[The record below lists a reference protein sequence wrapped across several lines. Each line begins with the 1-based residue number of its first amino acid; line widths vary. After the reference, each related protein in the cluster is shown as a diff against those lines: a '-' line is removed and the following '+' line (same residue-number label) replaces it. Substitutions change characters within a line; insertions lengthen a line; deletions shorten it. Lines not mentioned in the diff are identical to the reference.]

1 MLHCD
6 LLTKSAEMSLDVQPS
21 DDPRD
26 QTAALAPST
35 GRSFLF
41 FQRRVTPDKDLNAIR
56 NSGFTNQFANL
67 KSLKTLLLTQGVRI
81 REEDAPLL
89 SFGKLNHLRYD
100 DKGRLPTIEE
110 WEELDKRSQKLFSYL
125 DDGLRKRFELS
136 QAANLI
142 AGLPVLLIIMAIP
155 LVGLLSLIA
164 AISAVDRNLL
174 LFGCYFLWTALLGA
188 LGAIAFL
195 SMNALSIQEDVTFD
209 LRNKSLLAVRI
220 VLGSLFGV
228 VLSIPFGFNSFI
240 AFWELIARGTP
251 ALGVQEATLL
261 LLPFVLGFST
271 SLVILVLNK
280 FVESI
285 TVFFGGRRGSD
296 GSS

>member
-1 MLHCD
+1 
-6 LLTKSAEMSLDVQPS
+6 MSVDVQPS
-21 DDPRD
+21 GDPRD
-26 QTAALAPST
+26 QTAARAPSA
-35 GRSFLF
+35 GRSWCF
-41 FQRRVTPDKDLNAIR
+41 FKSRSTPEKDLNAIR
-56 NSGFTNQFANL
+56 DSRFMNQFANL
-67 KSLKTLLLTQGVRI
+67 SSLKILLLTQGIRM

-100 DKGRLPTIEE
+100 EKGRLPTVEE
-110 WEELDKRSQKLFSYL
+110 WEDLDKRSQKLFSYL

-142 AGLPVLLIIMAIP
+142 ARLPLLLIILAIP
-155 LVGLLSLIA
+155 FVGLVSLIA
-164 AISAVDRNLL
+164 AIFVVDRNLL
-174 LFGCYFLWTALLGA
+174 LFGCYFFWTALLGA

-195 SMNALSIQEDVTFD
+195 SMNALSIEENVTFD
-209 LRNKSLLAVRI
+209 LRNRSLLAVRI

-228 VLSIPFGFNSFI
+228 VLSIPFGFYSFI
-240 AFWELIARGTP
+240 AFWESIARGTP
-251 ALGVQEATLL
+251 ALGPANFIQEATLL

-280 FVESI
+280 FVESV
-285 TVFFGGRRGSD
+285 TVFFGGRRGPD